1 MKNWFYSSTRQ
12 YRHNCDVDCF
22 VIGLDINSIII
33 NEDNKMKTIKLTD
46 PEISCI
52 YSLVIERQRE
62 GSYSGSKK
70 QYYERI
76 ESILNKLEKAYNED
90 KNETHN

>member
-1 MKNWFYSSTRQ
+1 
-12 YRHNCDVDCF
+12 
-22 VIGLDINSIII
+22 
-33 NEDNKMKTIKLTD
+33 MKTLKLTD

-62 GSYSGSKK
+62 GSYSGDKK

-90 KNETHN
+90 KND